1 MPVLGAGDRQECLSS
16 METES
21 IMRTRRVLL
30 VVLILLT
37 PAAARRRAVAPPEG
51 RQPIADVFSAANA
64 HAVTSTHLSL
74 DLTVDFD
81 QQVLRGSV
89 THTLLN
95 RTGARQLV
103 LDTNGLD
110 VDAVSADGTTTTWT
124 YGAPA
129 LNGTPMIIDIEPR
142 TQSVRIDYRTRPTAN
157 GLHWLTAQQTRTAAM
172 PAVWSENEPDFARS
186 WIPLQDTP
194 SVRTTYDA
202 TVHVPAGELA
212 LMSAANNPTATNA
225 TGVYA
230 FSMPHPIPS
239 YLIALT
245 VARYEFRPVGDRTG
259 VYAEQGL
266 GDDAA
271 YEMQFLPTMLHAAE
285 SVMGVYPFE
294 RYDLVFPPR
303 FTGGMENPELN
314 FISQDAVTG
323 NHLPVVTPS
332 GLIAHEL
339 SHSWFGDRMTC
350 AEWNDLWLNEG
361 FATYYTKRVEE
372 AMGAAEQAEFELK
385 TDRDALDQYLA
396 SKPSPRLTVLHRTF
410 VGAER
415 PSFTI
420 IWYQKGEWFLKTLED
435 RMGRSAFD
443 AAIADYERI
452 HPFHWVDDVELK
464 ATFDRADLQIDD
476 WLYGSGL
483 PTNVSPPPV
492 SLLAQRVQSQA
503 NDFRAGNSASSLDT
517 AGWTDIELRYFLQ
530 LIQDVTV
537 PRMAELDAA
546 FHLSQL
552 NTPPVFW
559 LLAAAKA
566 LDANSRALLDRYL
579 AVGTPGSLSVW
590 NQLAQSAAGRAYAVP
605 VFGQVRSRYDT
616 NTEKTIANL
625 LHVS

>member
-1 MPVLGAGDRQECLSS
+1 MK
-16 METES
+16 
-21 IMRTRRVLL
+21 TRRILLL
-30 VVLILLT
+30 VLVLLT

-51 RQPIADVFSAANA
+51 RQPIADVFSAANP

-95 RTGARQLV
+95 RSGARQLI

-110 VDAVSADGTTTTWT
+110 VDSVTADGAATTWS
-124 YGAPA
+124 YGTPA

-157 GLHWLTAQQTRTAAM
+157 GLRWFTAQQTRAGAM
-172 PAVWSENEPDFARS
+172 PAIWSENEPDFARS

-194 SVRTTYDA
+194 AVRITYDA
-202 TVHVPAGELA
+202 TIHVPQGELA
-212 LMSAANNPTATNA
+212 LMSAANNPTSTNA
-225 TGVYA
+225 TGLYA

-245 VARYEFRPVGDRTG
+245 VARYEFRSVGDRTG

-271 YEMQFLPTMLHAAE
+271 YEMQFLPDMLHAAE

-323 NHLPVVTPS
+323 NHPAVVPPS

-350 AEWNDLWLNEG
+350 AEWNDLWLNES

-372 AMGAAEQAEFELK
+372 AMGAAEQAEFELAA
-385 TDRDALDQYLA
+385 DRSALDQYLA
-396 SKPSPRLTVLHRTF
+396 SGPSPRLTVLHRTF
-410 VGAER
+410 IGAER
-415 PSFTI
+415 PQFTI
-420 IWYQKGEWFLKTLED
+420 IWYQKGEMFLKTLED

-443 AAIADYERI
+443 AAISDYERI
-452 HPFHWVDDVELK
+452 HPFHWVDDVEFK
-464 ATFDRADLQIDD
+464 STFDRTDLKIDD

-483 PTNVSPPPV
+483 PSNASPPPN
-492 SLLAQRVQSQA
+492 SSIGARVTTQA
-503 NDFRAGNSASSLDT
+503 NAFHNGTKASSLNT
-517 AGWTDIELRYFLQ
+517 AGWRTDIEFRYFLQ

-546 FHLSQL
+546 FHFSQL

-559 LLAAAKA
+559 LLAAAKS
-566 LDANSRALLDRYL
+566 LDANSRTLLDRYL
-579 AVGTPGSLSVW
+579 AVGTPASLSVW
-590 NQLAQSAAGRAYAVP
+590 NQLAQTNNGRTYAVG
-605 VFGQVRSRYDT
+605 VFNQVRVKYDA
-616 NTEKTIANL
+616 NTEKTIAGL

>member
-1 MPVLGAGDRQECLSS
+1 VN
-16 METES
+16 
-21 IMRTRRVLL
+21 TRRILLL
-30 VVLILLT
+30 VLVLLT
-37 PAAARRRAVAPPEG
+37 PAAAHRRAVLPPEG
-51 RQPIADVFSAANA
+51 RQPIADVFSASNPR
-64 HAVTSTHLSL
+64 AVTSTHLSL

-81 QQVLRGSV
+81 QQILRGSV

-95 RTGARQLV
+95 RTGARQLIV
-103 LDTNGLD
+103 DTNGLD
-110 VDAVSADGTTTTWT
+110 VDAVSADGAATTWT

-129 LNGTPMIIDIEPR
+129 ANGTPLIIDIEPR
-142 TQSVRIDYRTRPTAN
+142 TRSVRIDYRTRPTAN
-157 GLHWLTAQQTRTAAM
+157 GLLWLAAQQTRARAM
-172 PAVWSENEPDFARS
+172 PALWSENEPDFARS

-194 SVRTTYDA
+194 SVRATYDA
-202 TVHVPAGELA
+202 TIHVPVGELA
-212 LMSAANNPTATNA
+212 LMSAANNPTAANA

-245 VARYEFRPVGDRTG
+245 VAAYEFRPVGDRTG

-266 GDDAA
+266 GDAAA
-271 YEMQFLPTMLHAAE
+271 YEMQFLPDMLHAAE

-323 NHLPVVTPS
+323 NHPAVVPPS

-350 AEWNDLWLNEG
+350 AQWNDLWLNES
-361 FATYYTKRVEE
+361 FATYFTKRVEE
-372 AMGAAEQAEFELK
+372 AMGAAEQGEFELAG
-385 TDRDALDQYLA
+385 DRLALDQYLA

-415 PSFTI
+415 PQFTI
-420 IWYQKGEWFLKTLED
+420 IWYQKGEMFLKTLED
-435 RMGRSAFD
+435 RMGRGAFD
-443 AAIADYERI
+443 AAILDYERI

-464 ATFDRADLQIDD
+464 STFDRTDLQIDD

-483 PTNVSPPPV
+483 PSNVSPMPA
-492 SLLAQRVQSQA
+492 SSIAARVTAQA
-503 NDFRAGNSASSLDT
+503 NAFRVGTKAASLDT
-517 AGWTDIELRYFLQ
+517 TGWRTDIEFRYFLQ

-546 FHLSQL
+546 FHFSQL
-552 NTPPVFW
+552 NTPPSFW
-559 LLAAAKA
+559 LIAAAKS

-590 NQLAQSAAGRAYAVP
+590 SQLSQTNNGRTYGISVFNRERASYDAKTQKSIAGLL
-605 VFGQVRSRYDT
+605 QVS
-616 NTEKTIANL
+616 
-625 LHVS
+625 S